1 MPNEDSNYSKET
13 LVLSPT
19 QPHMR
24 ALEIFMKTTLLAEV
38 EDNLH
43 LLSILIRW
51 VVLAEGLIAPTATS
65 LIVNQM
71 GVHCSLI

>member
-1 MPNEDSNYSKET
+1 
-13 LVLSPT
+13 
-19 QPHMR
+19 MR

-51 VVLAEGLIAPTATS
+51 VVIAEGLIAPTATQP
-65 LIVNQM
+65 IFNQM
-71 GVHCSLI
+71 GVRSLFIDLRQHHESDPNQTI

>member
-1 MPNEDSNYSKET
+1 
-13 LVLSPT
+13 
-19 QPHMR
+19 MR

-51 VVLAEGLIAPTATS
+51 VVIAEGLIAPTATS

>member
-1 MPNEDSNYSKET
+1 
-13 LVLSPT
+13 
-19 QPHMR
+19 MR

-43 LLSILIRW
+43 LLSILIRR
-51 VVLAEGLIAPTATS
+51 VVIAEGLIAPTATQS
-65 LIVNQM
+65 IFNQM